1 MRRAHDSTLHSSH
14 AGLAHSLLAEMIGSR
29 DLASA
34 VRGARP
40 ASESSDVVAPI
51 TLHDRV
57 TAALERSGSAVPE
70 WFAVVRGDLLIE
82 AGLATRLHVE
92 TPCFWSGETSLAQF
106 PGVITT
112 NAGWIDGDEVVEVH
126 VDPARI
132 GLEEFDRLAREEI
145 FARTAKGPFRLDT
158 QPQFYLEKS
167 RWRAV
172 PMTGAQRTAVNLA
185 VAYGRD
191 PAPHLSPR
199 QLHGSTLPTDAEDI
213 E

>member
-1 MRRAHDSTLHSSH
+1 
-14 AGLAHSLLAEMIGSR
+14 MIESR

-34 VRGARP
+34 VRDARA
-40 ASESSDVVAPI
+40 ASKSSDVVAPI
-51 TLHDRV
+51 ALHDRV
-57 TAALERSGSAVPE
+57 TTALETSGSAVPE

-82 AGLATRLHVE
+82 AGLATRVHVE

-126 VDPARI
+126 VDPASI
-132 GLEEFDRLAREEI
+132 SLDEFDRLAREEI
-145 FARTAKGPFRLDT
+145 FARTDKGPFRLDR

-167 RWRAV
+167 PWRAV

-191 PAPHLSPR
+191 PAPYLSPR
-199 QLHGSTLPTDAEDI
+199 QLRTSALPTDAEDL